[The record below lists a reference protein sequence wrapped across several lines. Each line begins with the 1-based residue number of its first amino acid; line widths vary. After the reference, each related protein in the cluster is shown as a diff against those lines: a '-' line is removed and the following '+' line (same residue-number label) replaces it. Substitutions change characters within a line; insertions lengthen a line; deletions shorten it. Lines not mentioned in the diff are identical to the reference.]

1 VKRVLVTIYF
11 LISAVIYVV
20 ILGALVLFLG
30 WILKF
35 FVGEQNARR
44 FVLKQ
49 VKLFGKKT
57 FGFTFCRVKAE
68 GLENYKPDTNYI
80 VTPNHQSLMDIP
92 LMLGYIDPMPMVAKK
107 ELAWVPG
114 VSWYVK
120 FLKGIFLDRKNPAE
134 GAQVIKRIMKLL
146 KDGESFL
153 VFPEGTRSEDG
164 SVREFK
170 TAVFKVAKKLK
181 VKVLPVSIWGT
192 MFLVP
197 KKSLFLNPGTVLMKV
212 HPPIDPDQF
221 ENEVELAKAV
231 ENIVR
236 IGVEELRSS
245 HRG

>member
-1 VKRVLVTIYF
+1 
-11 LISAVIYVV
+11 
-20 ILGALVLFLG
+20 
-30 WILKF
+30 
-35 FVGEQNARR
+35 
-44 FVLKQ
+44 
-49 VKLFGKKT
+49 
-57 FGFTFCRVKAE
+57 
-68 GLENYKPDTNYI
+68 
-80 VTPNHQSLMDIP
+80 MDIP

-236 IGVEELRSS
+236 TGVEELRSS